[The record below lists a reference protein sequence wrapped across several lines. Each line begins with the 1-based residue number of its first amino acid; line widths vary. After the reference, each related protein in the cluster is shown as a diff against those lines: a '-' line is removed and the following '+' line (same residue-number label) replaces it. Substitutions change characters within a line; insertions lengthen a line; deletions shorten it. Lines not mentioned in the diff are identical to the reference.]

1 MVRFSVAVCGE
12 DNKNGCVADTP
23 PPPSPRVINIFE
35 AYTRKILIDMKN
47 LFAEGKE
54 IKIVVKNLVVEH
66 LTVVNCSLH
75 VIVRVQRKSFLKVA
89 TLLYILGNL

>member
-1 MVRFSVAVCGE
+1 MINTKKGNARTANLDPCKV
-12 DNKNGCVADTP
+12 P
-23 PPPSPRVINIFE
+23 PPPPRVINIFE

-47 LFAEGKE
+47 LIAEEKE

-89 TLLYILGNL
+89 TLLYILGSL

>member
-1 MVRFSVAVCGE
+1 MINTKKGNARTANLDPCKV
-12 DNKNGCVADTP
+12 P
-23 PPPSPRVINIFE
+23 PPPPQGVINIFE

-47 LFAEGKE
+47 LIVEEKE

>member
-1 MVRFSVAVCGE
+1 
-12 DNKNGCVADTP
+12 
-23 PPPSPRVINIFE
+23 
-35 AYTRKILIDMKN
+35 MKN
-47 LFAEGKE
+47 LIAEEKE

>member
-1 MVRFSVAVCGE
+1 MQGAPS
-12 DNKNGCVADTP
+12 P
-23 PPPSPRVINIFE
+23 PPRVINIFE
-35 AYTRKILIDMKN
+35 AYTRKILIEMKN
-47 LFAEGKE
+47 LIAEEKE

>member
-1 MVRFSVAVCGE
+1 MQGA
-12 DNKNGCVADTP
+12 P
-23 PPPSPRVINIFE
+23 PPPPPRVINIFE

-47 LFAEGKE
+47 LTAEEKE

-75 VIVRVQRKSFLKVA
+75 VIVRVQRKSFLQVA

>member
-1 MVRFSVAVCGE
+1 MQGA
-12 DNKNGCVADTP
+12 P
-23 PPPSPRVINIFE
+23 PPPQGVINIFE

-47 LFAEGKE
+47 LIVEEKE

>member
-1 MVRFSVAVCGE
+1 MLR
-12 DNKNGCVADTP
+12 DDTKNGCVADTP
-23 PPPSPRVINIFE
+23 PPPRVINIFE
-35 AYTRKILIDMKN
+35 AYTRKILIEMKN
-47 LFAEGKE
+47 LIAEEKE

>member
-1 MVRFSVAVCGE
+1 MQGA
-12 DNKNGCVADTP
+12 P
-23 PPPSPRVINIFE
+23 PPPPRVINIFE

-47 LFAEGKE
+47 LIAEEKE
-54 IKIVVKNLVVEH
+54 IKIVVKNLVVE
-66 LTVVNCSLH
+66 VNCSLH

>member
-1 MVRFSVAVCGE
+1 MKCTNSKFRPMQGA
-12 DNKNGCVADTP
+12 P
-23 PPPSPRVINIFE
+23 PPPPRVINIFE

-47 LFAEGKE
+47 LIAEEKE

-75 VIVRVQRKSFLKVA
+75 VIVRVQRKSFFKGCHTTVHIGKFIA
-89 TLLYILGNL
+89 YTS

>member
-1 MVRFSVAVCGE
+1 MQGA
-12 DNKNGCVADTP
+12 P
-23 PPPSPRVINIFE
+23 PPPPRVINIFE

-47 LFAEGKE
+47 LIAEEKE
-54 IKIVVKNLVVEH
+54 IKVVVKNLVVEH